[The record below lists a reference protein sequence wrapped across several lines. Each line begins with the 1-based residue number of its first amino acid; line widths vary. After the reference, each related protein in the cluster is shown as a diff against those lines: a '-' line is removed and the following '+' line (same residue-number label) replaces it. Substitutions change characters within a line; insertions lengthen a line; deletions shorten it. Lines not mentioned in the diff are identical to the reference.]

1 MRIAIL
7 EDDPDQQDLIAA
19 ALSNVSAT
27 LTPFTT
33 AHDLFR
39 AMQNKSFELL
49 VLDWRLPEVD
59 GFEVLE
65 ALRNEYQWP
74 GAVLFITAD
83 DAEDNV
89 VRALEAGA
97 DDFLHKPLRVTELR
111 ARIEALGR
119 RLGYVDKDGTTLL
132 ECGLLQLDLAAGYIR
147 LNGETVELT
156 DREYRL
162 AALFLQNPGQLFT
175 RSYLLE
181 RIWGVSGALNTRT
194 VDTHISGLRRKLK
207 LDGQHNYRLKSV
219 YQQGY
224 RLEANHL

>member
-7 EDDPDQQDLIAA
+7 EDDPDQQALIAA
-19 ALSNVSAT
+19 ALGDGTAT

-39 AMQNKSFELL
+39 AMQNTSFELL

-65 ALRNEYQWP
+65 TLRNAYQWP

-89 VRALEAGA
+89 VRALGAGA
-97 DDFLHKPLRVTELR
+97 DDFLHKPLRVPELR

-119 RLGYVDKDGTTLL
+119 RLGHVDSVGTTLF
-132 ECGLLQLDLAAGYIR
+132 ECGPLQLDLTAGIIR
-147 LNGETVELT
+147 LHGDIVELT

-175 RSYLLE
+175 RAYLLE
-181 RIWGVSGALNTRT
+181 RIWSVSGDLNTRT

-207 LDGQHNYRLKSV
+207 LDGQQNHRLKSV

-224 RLEANHL
+224 RLELSQH

>member
-7 EDDPDQQDLIAA
+7 EDDPDQQAIIAA
-19 ALSNVSAT
+19 ALKNMSAT

-39 AMQNKSFELL
+39 AMQNTSFELL

-59 GFEVLE
+59 GLEVLE
-65 ALRNEYQWP
+65 SLRNEYQWP

-89 VRALEAGA
+89 VRALGAGA
-97 DDFLHKPLRVTELR
+97 DDFLNKPLRIPELR
-111 ARIEALGR
+111 ARVEALGR
-119 RLGYVDKDGTTLL
+119 RLGYVDSDKTTLL
-132 ECGLLQLDLAAGYIR
+132 EYGPLEIDLTAGYIR
-147 LNGETVELT
+147 LDGVIVELT

-162 AALFLQNPGQLFT
+162 AAIFLQNPGQLFT
-175 RSYLLE
+175 RAYLLE
-181 RIWGVSGALNTRT
+181 RIWGVSGDLNTRT

-207 LDGQHNYRLKSV
+207 LDGQQNDRLKSV

-224 RLEANHL
+224 RLEVSRH